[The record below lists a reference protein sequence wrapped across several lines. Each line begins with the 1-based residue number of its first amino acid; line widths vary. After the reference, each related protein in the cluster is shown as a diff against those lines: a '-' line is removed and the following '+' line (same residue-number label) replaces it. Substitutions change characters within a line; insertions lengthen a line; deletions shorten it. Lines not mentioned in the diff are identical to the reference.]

1 MVGFRVTRGDVK
13 TEQKPRFPR
22 IAASLAPLFAVGGVL
37 LFARELRL
45 GQLFGDPAKATL
57 SITILAVA
65 LGSASLLAFLVRG
78 RRVHGP
84 VPFALLA
91 LLTAV
96 PAVTGAS
103 LPGAD
108 ATLYATGLWC
118 SAWLNGALAWV
129 AVIEVFSTRAP
140 REKSAVASIPAVL
153 VLAATALCAWTSLV
167 LVPFAVLA
175 WALPAAHIGRPG
187 DSKAEGA
194 LLGAPLF
201 AAAALWLGRCAM
213 LRAGVVTEPSGL
225 VLAACACIALGILVG
240 VWVVRPRAL
249 VGVLP
254 LLFVLGAWCAFEG
267 ARSQPP
273 AAPVETMAPPPVDDG
288 QGLRVPYTPRG
299 Q

>member
-1 MVGFRVTRGDVK
+1 M
-13 TEQKPRFPR
+13 
-22 IAASLAPLFAVGGVL
+22 FAVSGVL

-45 GQLFGDPAKATL
+45 GQLFGDPARATL
-57 SITILAVA
+57 SITMLAVA
-65 LGSASLLAFLVRG
+65 LGAASLLAFLVRG

-84 VPFALLA
+84 VPFTLLA
-91 LLTAV
+91 LITVV
-96 PAVTGAS
+96 PAVVGAS

-118 SAWLNGALAWV
+118 SAWLNGALGWV
-129 AVIEVFSTRAP
+129 AVIEVFSTRTP
-140 REKSAVASIPAVL
+140 REKRAVASVPAVL
-153 VLAATALCAWTSLV
+153 VLTATALCAWTSLV

-175 WALPAAHIGRPG
+175 WALPAAHIGRPS

-194 LLGAPLF
+194 LLSAPLF

-213 LRAGVVTEPSGL
+213 LRAGVVTEASGL

-240 VWVVRPRAL
+240 IWVVRPRAL

-254 LLFVLGAWCAFEG
+254 LVIVLGAWCIFEG
-267 ARSQPP
+267 ARSQAP
-273 AAPVETMAPPPVDDG
+273 AAPVETMAPRPVDDG